1 MQGILKAARPV
12 SFFLT
17 TILIVTTFYSQ
28 YASAAMIGTEVVTKL
43 DRARGEEARQYL
55 YSIIARED
63 VRAALIAQGL
73 KPDEARARV
82 DSLTDSEVI
91 RLAEKIDQLPAGG
104 DALGVILGVALIVFL
119 VLLITDIMGYTDI
132 FPFVKKA
139 HR

>member
-1 MQGILKAARPV
+1 MQSILKAARPV

-17 TILIVTTFYSQ
+17 TMIIVTTFYSQ
-28 YASAAMIGTEVVTKL
+28 YSSAAMIGTEVVTKI
-43 DRARGEEARQYL
+43 DRTRGEEARQYVYGIL
-55 YSIIARED
+55 ARED
-63 VRAALIAQGL
+63 VRAVLITQGL
-73 KPDEARARV
+73 DPDEARARV

-91 RLAEKIDQLPAGG
+91 RLADKIDQLPAGG